1 MSTPTRTPARTPAAT
16 AVSEP
21 DTRAR
26 LGLLAAGLIGWA
38 VVSTVQAATRAGF
51 DILVHPLSLLSTGD
65 LGWLQIANFV
75 VAGVLTVAGARGL
88 RQALRGTP
96 GGVWAPRLVA
106 ASGVGLVLAG
116 AMVMDPGANFPV
128 GAPADLPLV
137 TWHAYGHM
145 VAGTLTFTTLIA
157 ACCVLGRHFSR
168 GGRRDL
174 AAASRVAGLALVAG
188 WGWAM
193 VGGASGTLTLAIGAI
208 TAMVWVATVALRLRR
223 TA

>member
-1 MSTPTRTPARTPAAT
+1 MTTPTVTTAPTTSAPTTRT
-16 AVSEP
+16 
-21 DTRAR
+21 R
-26 LGLLAAGLIGWA
+26 LTVLAAGLLGWCA
-38 VVSTVQAATRAGF
+38 VSVAQAATREGF

-65 LGWLQIANFV
+65 LGWLQITNFV
-75 VAGVLTVAGARGL
+75 LAGVLTVVGAGGL

-106 ASGVGLVLAG
+106 AAGVGFVLAG

-145 VAGTLTFTTLIA
+145 VAGTISFTSLIA
-157 ACCVLGRHFSR
+157 ACFVLGRHFTR

-174 AAASRVAGLALVAG
+174 AVVSRAAGLALVVG

-193 VGGASGTLTLAIGAI
+193 TGGVAGTLTLAIGAI
-208 TAMVWVATVALRLRR
+208 AAMVWIAAVALRLRR
-223 TA
+223 EA